1 MEKNNDEHHND
12 EQNSDEQNG
21 DEQRDDEQQD
31 DDEKKRI
38 EEAILSIIR
47 KIKKDRNRACVQNIH
62 TFLNRRGINM
72 ELGQVGKLI
81 DNLLERNI
89 IVNREKRGNESFYV
103 VDLLSDNEEISDE
116 ISDVKNDSEH
126 ASSSNAIQEFIDDK
140 FYAILINK
148 IKLEVKLALTDA
160 IKHECIQNIKH
171 DNNNNNNNKDNN
183 NRNEIN
189 IKDELIS
196 TLKDEINF
204 LRNEI
209 VSKDKVIEIMIKD
222 KFDDRTEKSINFVR
236 KSSVT
241 NVESKV
247 NTGNITND
255 KNDKKS
261 VNIGSKKKRSVV
273 ILGDSL
279 VKDVEQHK
287 LRNSLNKE
295 RIFIKNFSGATV
307 EDMKTYIIPS
317 KNTTT
322 IW

>member
-1 MEKNNDEHHND
+1 MEKNN
-12 EQNSDEQNG
+12 DEQNG

-38 EEAILSIIR
+38 GEAILSIIR

-72 ELGQVGKLI
+72 ELEQVGKLI

-89 IVNREKRGNESFYV
+89 IVNRGKQGNFYV
-103 VDLLSDNEEISDE
+103 VDLLSDNEEISEE

-140 FYAILINK
+140 FYATLINK
-148 IKLEVKLALTDA
+148 IKLEVTLVLTNA

-183 NRNEIN
+183 RTEIN

-247 NTGNITND
+247 N
-255 KNDKKS
+255 
-261 VNIGSKKKRSVV
+261 R
-273 ILGDSL
+273 
-279 VKDVEQHK
+279 
-287 LRNSLNKE
+287 
-295 RIFIKNFSGATV
+295 
-307 EDMKTYIIPS
+307 
-317 KNTTT
+317 
-322 IW
+322 